1 MVAGDAI
8 LPAINNGLIFM
19 LGIVL
24 SLLLGLVVWLAKK
37 VDQRLDDINQSL
49 RETNKT
55 LVSIDRDLRSEL
67 GRLDNRVTRVEA
79 RFDGGRVS

>member
-1 MVAGDAI
+1 MEAGDAL

-19 LGIVL
+19 LGIVM
-24 SLLLGLVVWLAKK
+24 SLLLGIVIWLAKK
-37 VDQRLDDINQSL
+37 VDQRLDEINKSL
-49 RETNKT
+49 KETNRT

-67 GRLDNRVTRVEA
+67 GHLDRRVTRVEA